1 MTMLKIVVELYNGTK
16 EFELSS
22 QELSSQ
28 EQLGNI
34 VRGIVRRLTIEDLIM
49 LHKIKIVYEDRN
61 LEHVARLIKDEFVK
75 KLRELFFSLIMLS
88 VPIVVEEG
96 SGVRMIDEVR
106 KSGEMLERL
115 ERVVGSSGNLG

>member
-49 LHKIKIVYEDRN
+49 LHKIRIVYEDKN

-115 ERVVGSSGNLG
+115 ERIVGSSGNLG

>member
-1 MTMLKIVVELYNGTK
+1 MTTLKIVIELYNGTK

-49 LHKIKIVYEDRN
+49 LHKIRIVYEDKN
-61 LEHVARLIKDEFVK
+61 LEHVARLAKDEFIK
-75 KLRELFFSLIMLS
+75 KLRELFFSLLMLS

-115 ERVVGSSGNLG
+115 ERIVGSSGNLG